1 MYFWPVL
8 QNVKKLMLTFWTIV
22 STVQKE
28 FNPKKKKKKDD
39 DEEEEEEE
47 EEILQETKSKN
58 FFIS

>member
-1 MYFWPVL
+1 ML

-28 FNPKKKKKKDD
+28 FNPKKKKKKYY

-47 EEILQETKSKN
+47 EENLQETKSKN

>member
-8 QNVKKLMLTFWTIV
+8 QNVKKLMLKFWTIV

-28 FNPKKKKKKDD
+28 FNPKKNDD
-39 DEEEEEEE
+39 EEE

-58 FFIS
+58 FATS

>member
-1 MYFWPVL
+1 
-8 QNVKKLMLTFWTIV
+8 MLTFWTIV

-28 FNPKKKKKKDD
+28 FNPKKKKKDN

-58 FFIS
+58 FVIS